1 MIRILYVTILL
12 FCLGTLSAQ
21 NTTPTE
27 DPAKSMED
35 AMSEMTKMLDTMD
48 LSNLMK
54 GLDLNSILGDAEF
67 GSMFEMMDSMDL
79 NQLFGERGLD
89 DLGMGNE
96 DIGKMMEESM
106 KMLEG
111 MDMSQISKMMEG
123 IDMSEMMK
131 ALEGIDM
138 SEMMKMFEGI
148 NPEDFNIVPP
158 TLPSEEDSKRKKM
171 KKL

>member
-12 FCLGTLSAQ
+12 FCLGNLSGQ
-21 NTTPTE
+21 NTPPTE
-27 DPAKSMED
+27 KPAKSMED
-35 AMSEMTKMLDTMD
+35 SMSEMTRMLDTMD

-54 GLDLNSILGDAEF
+54 GLDLNSILEGAEF
-67 GSMFEMMDSMDL
+67 GSMFEMMDSMEL
-79 NQLFGERGLD
+79 NQLFGEQGLNG
-89 DLGMGNE
+89 LGMGNE
-96 DIGKMMEESM
+96 DFGKMMEESM

-111 MDMSQISKMMEG
+111 MDMSQITKMMEG

-148 NPEDFNIVPP
+148 NPEDFNLVPP
-158 TLPSEEDSKRKKM
+158 TTPSEDTKKKKM
-171 KKL
+171 KKI